1 MAMQIDPVCGMQV
14 DDRTAPATS
23 QYQGTNYSFCCAEC
37 KQQFD
42 QQPEQ
47 YIDAQQSS
55 GQAQGGF
62 SH

>member
-14 DDRTAPATS
+14 DDRTAPAKS
-23 QYQGTNYSFCCAEC
+23 QHQGTNYVFCSADC

-47 YIDAQQSS
+47 YVGVQHNS
-55 GQAQGGF
+55 GQAQRGS